1 MKKLILITICFI
13 SLQLYAQ
20 GNLQFNQVLTLSYT
34 GSIPAQSTNSLGTLT
49 VPAGKVWKIESGS
62 RVAITGNFFGNVTTA
77 RFMLDDFTVIGHKD
91 DPVSYPIWLNE
102 GTYNIYVSHSTG
114 NTVSYKWGLSIIEF
128 NVVP

>member
-1 MKKLILITICFI
+1 MKKLILIAICFI
-13 SLQLYAQ
+13 SLQLSAQ

-62 RVAITGNFFGNVTTA
+62 RVSVVSNFFSNVSTA
-77 RFMLDDFTVIGHKD
+77 RFMLDDFTVIGHQN

-102 GTYNIYVSHSTG
+102 GVYTIYVSHSQGSTA
-114 NTVSYKWGLSIIEF
+114 SYKWGLSIIEF

>member
-1 MKKLILITICFI
+1 MKKLILIAICFI
-13 SLQLYAQ
+13 SLQLSAQ

-34 GSIPAQSTNSLGTLT
+34 GSIPSQSTSSLGTLT

-62 RVAITGNFFGNVTTA
+62 RVSIVGNFFNKVSNA
-77 RFMLDDFTVIGHKD
+77 RFMLDDFTVIGNSG

-102 GTYNIYVSHSTG
+102 GTYNIYHTQSISGT
-114 NTVSYKWGLSIIEF
+114 NSYKWGLSIIEF